1 MTDYSIRYPHFS
13 YDWLRVN
20 ETSSPYVDTFS
31 GVCPDPCDFD
41 TVPIPKSIISADGG
55 QIKLNFT
62 SDNLMHFKG
71 FWVEY
76 EIGIKYVIGSYF
88 CYYIVLCEWSFILST
103 RLYCCY
109 SSCHR
114 NTWFGCMSILERG

>member
-1 MTDYSIRYPHFS
+1 MESQIYSIVKSSITTDYSIRYPHFS
-13 YDWLRVN
+13 YDLLWIN
-20 ETSSPYVDTFS
+20 ETSSPYVDGIS

-41 TVPIPKSIISADGG
+41 AVPIPKSIISADGG

-76 EIGIKYVIGSYF
+76 EIGNKYFTGSYC
-88 CYYIVLCEWSFILST
+88 CYPSNMIYFYECSFILST
-103 RLYCCY
+103 
-109 SSCHR
+109 
-114 NTWFGCMSILERG
+114 